1 MTLMADPFHF
11 DSSYY
16 LLPLKNSPEVIE
28 QFEQYLETHL
38 KELHRY
44 PEEEYPNLIKNIAEA
59 LNYQTEQ
66 TFIAKSAPELLEFF
80 MEPWAS
86 PEATLWIEGGHVFQE
101 IIHQQAKLK
110 GCKVLYN
117 ELGTPIPEGQAP
129 TLAFTHTLNSLN
141 QISQAFPNCPI
152 ACQDVSPKTETFTNP
167 VAFYYQWSQA
177 TATANVLPPV
187 FGWTNDPLWAD
198 TLKKI
203 QEPFHIPTQLLALM
217 QESLPSLQD
226 LKTQPKLTIS
236 KPPSPEKAV
245 GNILPD
251 IAVIKPYVPGK
262 GIKKMSKEL
271 GMPEEA
277 FSKLASNEHPYG
289 LDEHFLQD
297 FKAYFSSW
305 KTQTLFYSD
314 LWTDTCTEILKFSG
328 KPNWHPKQVS
338 LGTGSVELIKAII
351 KSQVPEHGTVMSPV
365 MPFAM
370 YPFET
375 QKRLAHYQ
383 TVPVTEAMQT
393 DLNLLIEGIQ
403 QHRPQLIF
411 LANPRN
417 PLGTALPDL
426 SPLIEALTPEQTLVM
441 DEAYYDFIRMQMGPD
456 VYPNGLDLI
465 ERYPNK
471 KLISLRTFSK
481 GLALAS
487 FRLGYALSSETL
499 IQEMEA
505 TMIPCPVDP
514 FSMAAALVAM
524 RRPHLEAHIAE
535 MVEEVLV
542 AKKSFYD
549 LFESLHLKY
558 VPSYSNFIYFETG
571 EKHSSQSLFD
581 ALVKQGVIIRPVLP
595 HSARVNVGTDAQNQH
610 FFQAMQKAYHA

>member
-1 MTLMADPFHF
+1 
-11 DSSYY
+11 
-16 LLPLKNSPEVIE
+16 
-28 QFEQYLETHL
+28 
-38 KELHRY
+38 
-44 PEEEYPNLIKNIAEA
+44 
-59 LNYQTEQ
+59 
-66 TFIAKSAPELLEFF
+66 
-80 MEPWAS
+80 
-86 PEATLWIEGGHVFQE
+86 
-101 IIHQQAKLK
+101 
-110 GCKVLYN
+110 
-117 ELGTPIPEGQAP
+117 
-129 TLAFTHTLNSLN
+129 
-141 QISQAFPNCPI
+141 
-152 ACQDVSPKTETFTNP
+152 
-167 VAFYYQWSQA
+167 
-177 TATANVLPPV
+177 
-187 FGWTNDPLWAD
+187 
-198 TLKKI
+198 
-203 QEPFHIPTQLLALM
+203 
-217 QESLPSLQD
+217 
-226 LKTQPKLTIS
+226 
-236 KPPSPEKAV
+236 
-245 GNILPD
+245 
-251 IAVIKPYVPGK
+251 
-262 GIKKMSKEL
+262 
-271 GMPEEA
+271 
-277 FSKLASNEHPYG
+277 
-289 LDEHFLQD
+289 
-297 FKAYFSSW
+297 
-305 KTQTLFYSD
+305 
-314 LWTDTCTEILKFSG
+314 
-328 KPNWHPKQVS
+328 
-338 LGTGSVELIKAII
+338 
-351 KSQVPEHGTVMSPV
+351 
-365 MPFAM
+365 
-370 YPFET
+370 
-375 QKRLAHYQ
+375 LAHYQ

-499 IQEMEA
+499 IREMEA

-571 EKHSSQSLFD
+571 EKHTSQNLFD